1 LDAELDDGSS
11 IPGMSEKITSFI
23 AFYEVGGFEARVAL
37 TDRDGFATYERGGSN
52 KIAEATRD
60 GVTLVDAQISYDFAD
75 SFDGLLSGLRISLQ
89 GQNLTDEDEDTLD
102 SNGIVQTSRSFGP
115 TYLLNLNY
123 TFNN

>member
-1 LDAELDDGSS
+1 L
-11 IPGMSEKITSFI
+11 
-23 AFYEVGGFEARVAL
+23 RV
-37 TDRDGFATYERGGSN
+37 
-52 KIAEATRD
+52 
-60 GVTLVDAQISYDFAD
+60 
-75 SFDGLLSGLRISLQ
+75 SLQ